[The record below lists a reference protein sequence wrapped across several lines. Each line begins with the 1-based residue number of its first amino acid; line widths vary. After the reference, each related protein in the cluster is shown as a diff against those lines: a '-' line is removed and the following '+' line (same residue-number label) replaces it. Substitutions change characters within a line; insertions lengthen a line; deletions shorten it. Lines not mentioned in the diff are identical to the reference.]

1 MNFKK
6 LFQNSSEEAEEF
18 LLNCFCDMLEN
29 SEKLPEMLSDI
40 AYLDNK
46 EELLSEITEC
56 EILDVDECSL
66 EDYSVDG
73 DTVHVQFSMVYI
85 LQAFKNSEY
94 IWRVQ
99 GTALIEADIESDTE
113 ESAEEFD
120 PEDYEDYMDAVHVR
134 SMKFEDVECD
144 TL

>member
-1 MNFKK
+1 MNFRK
-6 LFQNSSEEAEEF
+6 LFQNSPEEMEEF
-18 LLNCFCDMLEN
+18 LLNCFSDMLEDP
-29 SEKLPEMLSDI
+29 EKLPEMLADI

-56 EILDVDECSL
+56 EILDVDEYSL

-85 LQAFKNSEY
+85 LQAFKDSEY

-113 ESAEEFD
+113 ESDEEFD